1 MLTRV
6 VQEALNNIA
15 KHAAGVRAIAI
26 EIRLQDNQLV
36 GRIIDDGAGFDPTQV
51 LPGFGMA
58 TMKERIESLGGHF
71 TLRSAVGMGT
81 CVEFTVPLGG
91 E

>member
-1 MLTRV
+1 MR
-6 VQEALNNIA
+6 
-15 KHAAGVRAIAI
+15 
-26 EIRLQDNQLV
+26 
-36 GRIIDDGAGFDPTQV
+36 
-51 LPGFGMA
+51 
-58 TMKERIESLGGHF
+58 ERIESLGGRF